1 MTNCSL
7 SHSLL
12 RVEFSFGYD
21 MDELLNVD
29 IKKSRILLIGELAEF
44 IIKFLGAPFREA
56 NKTYRDN
63 ETKSI
68 HLTGTEAHHSSNQNI
83 ESKAPDVEEAKVTQN
98 GENSA
103 KVEKHSLDLQQ
114 DADKLHRATY
124 PFFIR
129 PPTRNHLPRRL
140 H

>member
-1 MTNCSL
+1 
-7 SHSLL
+7 
-12 RVEFSFGYD
+12 

-56 NKTYRDN
+56 NKIYRDN

-83 ESKAPDVEEAKVTQN
+83 DSKAPEVEEAKVTQMVLTQP
-98 GENSA
+98 
-103 KVEKHSLDLQQ
+103 K
-114 DADKLHRATY
+114 
-124 PFFIR
+124 
-129 PPTRNHLPRRL
+129 
-140 H
+140 